1 MSPPCWRTARR
12 TRAERKSFKTS
23 GQAESPVHHARV
35 LELRESMVTAAGLP
49 VPEGEPL
56 AHYSPGVDLD
66 VFALR

>member
-1 MSPPCWRTARR
+1 
-12 TRAERKSFKTS
+12 
-23 GQAESPVHHARV
+23 V